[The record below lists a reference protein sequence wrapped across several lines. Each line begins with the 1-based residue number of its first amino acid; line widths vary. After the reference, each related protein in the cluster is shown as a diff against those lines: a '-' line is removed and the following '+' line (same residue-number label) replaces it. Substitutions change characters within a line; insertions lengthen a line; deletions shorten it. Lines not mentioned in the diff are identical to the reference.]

1 MFDFYIYHISNTEV
15 LIYLCNMKK
24 CILKAH
30 AIKDDSHREILYD
43 CAKCRIQTEGMYFFY
58 FPPWTANLW
67 GSTVQ
72 YSADTIGCYSS
83 SLMSSVEE
91 ITQKELLVIRLEK
104 H

>member
-1 MFDFYIYHISNTEV
+1 
-15 LIYLCNMKK
+15 MKK

-72 YSADTIGCYSS
+72 CRYNRMLFLKFDVRCGGNNAEGAISNQAGETLAATD
-83 SLMSSVEE
+83 
-91 ITQKELLVIRLEK
+91 
-104 H
+104 